1 MLLALVLIYLVVLV
15 FYIAVMWKV
24 FTKAGRPGWAAI
36 IPIYNAYIL
45 CKIAGRSSWWVLL
58 LVIPIVNIVIG
69 VILSLD
75 IAKAFGKGGAFG
87 FFGLFLFAL
96 IGYPILA
103 FGDAAAASSWSS
115 APVPRDGVVS
125 QAVGVQ
131 GADAAEQGVHDERRE
146 GVGVLLVPALRGLV
160 DEGVVDAAGPSYVD
174 VGAQD
179 ARLLGPAKQPF
190 ARVQYVGVDASTAAA
205 IWMAD
210 CGPVPM
216 QTLPSAPAP
225 RWWSIHRHTCFRVN
239 HCIGNSPQ
247 QMRATRS

>member
-1 MLLALVLIYLVVLV
+1 MPSDGYTTTTPTVSISPGMLLALVLIYLVVLV

-103 FGDAAAASSWSS
+103 FGA
-115 APVPRDGVVS
+115 RGRGVVLV
-125 QAVGVQ
+125 VGTRAQ
-131 GADAAEQGVHDERRE
+131 GRGVTGGRGAGCRR
-146 GVGVLLVPALRGLV
+146 RG
-160 DEGVVDAAGPSYVD
+160 AGCPRRASRGRRCPSRPCS
-174 VGAQD
+174 
-179 ARLLGPAKQPF
+179 AR
-190 ARVQYVGVDASTAAA
+190 
-205 IWMAD
+205 
-210 CGPVPM
+210 
-216 QTLPSAPAP
+216 P
-225 RWWSIHRHTCFRVN
+225 R
-239 HCIGNSPQ
+239 G
-247 QMRATRS
+247 